1 MAEEGSNLKLMWVSA
16 HVGIKGNE
24 KVDKAKKEALNQE
37 VDNIYKVVKSDW
49 TKWVRWK
56 S

>member
-1 MAEEGSNLKLMWVSA
+1 VWVPA

-24 KVDKAKKEALNQE
+24 TVDKAEKETLNQE
-37 VDNIYKVVKSDW
+37 VENTCKVVKSDW
-49 TKWVRWK
+49 SKWAKRK